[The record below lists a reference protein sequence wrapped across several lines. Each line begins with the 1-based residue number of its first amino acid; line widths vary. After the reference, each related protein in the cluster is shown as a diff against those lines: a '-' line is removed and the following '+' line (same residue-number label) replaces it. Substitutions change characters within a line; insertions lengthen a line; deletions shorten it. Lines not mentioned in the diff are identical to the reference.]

1 MHIPLHVIES
11 KGERPQTAGSIR
23 RRRRNTFVKMFVTFH
38 IEMVE
43 IEMVGFFGHEY
54 HSNGEF
60 GVTY

>member
-1 MHIPLHVIES
+1 MHISLHVIES
-11 KGERPQTAGSIR
+11 KGESPQTAGSIR

-38 IEMVE
+38 IGNE
-43 IEMVGFFGHEY
+43 EMVGFFGHEY